1 MSSEDFANYN
11 ISITKDISSLHEKGL
26 GGIAGLGSD
35 GEISDPVAYLNGR
48 IAGANLDGMSKEKYI
63 DQIVANEANV
73 TSEYADAWR
82 KAQGGGTRPSNTSGY
97 NGPGPGGGGNNPQFD
112 PGP

>member
-1 MSSEDFANYN
+1 MYNPSSKFGGFP
-11 ISITKDISSLHEKGL
+11 SCLTDINS
-26 GGIAGLGSD
+26 
-35 GEISDPVAYLNGR
+35 P
-48 IAGANLDGMSKEKYI
+48 NLDGMSKEKYI

-82 KAQGGGTRPSNTSGY
+82 KAQGGGTRPSNSY
-97 NGPGPGGGGNNPQFD
+97 NGPGPGGGGNNPRFD